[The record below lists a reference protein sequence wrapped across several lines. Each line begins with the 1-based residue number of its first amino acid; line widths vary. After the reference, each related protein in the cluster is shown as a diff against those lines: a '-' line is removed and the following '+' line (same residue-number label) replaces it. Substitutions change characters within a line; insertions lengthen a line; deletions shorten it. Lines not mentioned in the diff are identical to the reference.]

1 MRHEPFLII
10 ETPIGIFSK
19 IWNIINDCDTITHQY
34 KTLNTADEKNEGGN
48 FEDFEWTVNCFK
60 PHELLKTARL
70 LLKTAQKL
78 WLEVGGDL
86 VIAPFLLGPQQ
97 KCSIPQRSQR
107 KMLQHG
113 APPKKHCCFLWCK
126 FCRTKSPFFEFFEN
140 FQNWQFWLMNF
151 SKKAVPTEKTK
162 YTMMTARENP
172 THLSSQIF
180 DFWTFVTE
188 IFRFKVRHISFFWK
202 FQKMEILT
210 NLAAKLLVLP

>member
-1 MRHEPFLII
+1 MRHQPFLII

-19 IWNIINDCDTITHQY
+19 IWNTINDFDTITHQY
-34 KTLNTADEKNEGGN
+34 KTLNTANEKNEGVY

-97 KCSIPQRSQR
+97 KCSIPRRSQL

-113 APPKKHCCFLWCK
+113 GPPKKHCCFLWCK

-172 THLSSQIF
+172 TNLSSQIF

-188 IFRFKVRHISFFWK
+188 IFRFKVRYISFFWK
-202 FQKMEILT
+202 FKKIEILT